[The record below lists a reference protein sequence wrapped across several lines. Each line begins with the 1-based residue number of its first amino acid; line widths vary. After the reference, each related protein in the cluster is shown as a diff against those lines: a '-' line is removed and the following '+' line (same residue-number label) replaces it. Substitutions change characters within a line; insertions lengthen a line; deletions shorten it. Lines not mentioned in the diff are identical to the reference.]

1 MRKTRS
7 TIYAGLAV
15 LLPLI
20 LLIVSKQAVQAQG
33 AADTPTPATV
43 ITLQPPSRDPVGPTI
58 APSET
63 LPPGSEIPPPAVILT
78 ATEVLTDTPTVTIT
92 LTLTPTVTMTPTV
105 TITPTGTLTPTF
117 SPYNYLPLVN
127 VQPTPTP
134 TTPPS
139 PPETVLYCGAP
150 YVSIPDYPAGGIANS
165 IDIGDPRFIQDLN
178 VRLEISH
185 PWVSDLSVRLTH
197 EESGRTITLIDRP
210 GLPANPP
217 GCGYDH
223 IGAILDD
230 EFSLPVENECSASPA
245 AIAGI
250 FTPNEPLNGFDGESL
265 AGRWTLSVV
274 DNAETDTGMLKTWC
288 MEARIGAPIPD
299 PDPEPIPGLPPSA
312 RIYNI
317 SGQPQA
323 LPLDCESRVAV
334 DWAGYFGYHINELQ
348 FFNRLPPSDNPD
360 AGFVG
365 DVYGVWGQ
373 IPPYPYGVH
382 AEPVAKLLRDYGVS
396 AYAHRPLRWDA
407 LKAEIAAGR
416 PVYVWTIGDAKSNEV
431 PIYYTSS
438 DGHRTI
444 VAHYEHVV
452 IVVGYTESDV
462 IIMDGGTFKTRSIQ
476 QFLGSWSALG
486 NMAILSHP

>member
-1 MRKTRS
+1 MRKTKS
-7 TIYAGLAV
+7 TIYAGLA
-15 LLPLI
+15 LILPLI
-20 LLIVSKQAVQAQG
+20 LLIASKQAAQAQS
-33 AADTPTPATV
+33 AAETPAPTSTS
-43 ITLQPPSRDPVGPTI
+43 TLQPPRREPLVPTP
-58 APSET
+58 ALSET
-63 LPPGSEIPPPAVILT
+63 PLPGSEIPSPAVVLS
-78 ATEVLTDTPTVTIT
+78 ATQVITSTPSVSVT
-92 LTLTPTVTMTPTV
+92 LTLTPTETVTPTV
-105 TITPTGTLTPTF
+105 TITPTITPTF
-117 SPYNYLPLVN
+117 SPYNYLPLIN
-127 VQPTPTP
+127 LQPSPTA
-134 TTPPS
+134 TTPPP
-139 PPETVLYCGAP
+139 PPETVLYCNAP
-150 YVSIPDYPAGGIANS
+150 YASIPDYPADGVTSS

-178 VRLEISH
+178 VRLEIGH
-185 PWVSDLSVRLTH
+185 PWVSDLTVQLTH
-197 EESGRTITLIDRP
+197 EETGRTVTLIDRP

-217 GCGYDH
+217 GCSQDH

-250 FTPNEPLNGFDGESL
+250 FTPNEPLSGFDSESL
-265 AGRWTLSVV
+265 AGRWTLRVI
-274 DNAETDTGMLKTWC
+274 DNAETDTGILKTWC
-288 MEARIGAPIPD
+288 MEARIGGPD
-299 PDPEPIPGLPPSA
+299 PDPNPDPIPGLPPRA

-334 DWAGYFGYHINELQ
+334 DWARYFGYHIGEFD
-348 FFNRLPPSDNPD
+348 FFENLPKSDNPD

-382 AEPVAKLLRDYGVS
+382 AEPVAALLRAYGVP
-396 AYAHRPLRWDA
+396 AYAHRPLRWDE
-407 LKAEIAAGR
+407 LKTEIAAGR
-416 PVYVWTIGDAKSNEV
+416 PVYVWTIGAASSNEV

-452 IVVGYTESDV
+452 IVVGYTESEV

>member
-1 MRKTRS
+1 MRKTKS
-7 TIYAGLAV
+7 TIYAGLAFI
-15 LLPLI
+15 LPLI
-20 LLIVSKQAVQAQG
+20 LLVASRQAAWAQS
-33 AADTPTPATV
+33 AAETPAPTPSL
-43 ITLQPPSRDPVGPTI
+43 TLQPPRREPVEP
-58 APSET
+58 ALAASET
-63 LPPGSEIPPPAVILT
+63 PLPGSDIPSPAAILS
-78 ATEVLTDTPTVTIT
+78 ATQVLTTTRSISAT
-92 LTLTPTVTMTPTV
+92 LTLTPTETLTPTV
-105 TITPTGTLTPTF
+105 TITPSATPTF
-117 SPYNYLPLVN
+117 SPYNYLPLIN
-127 VQPTPTP
+127 LQPSPTPTP
-134 TTPPS
+134 TTPPP
-139 PPETVLYCGAP
+139 PPETVLYCSAP
-150 YVSIPDYPAGGIANS
+150 YAYIPDYPADGIANS
-165 IDIGDPRFIQDLN
+165 IDISDPRFIQDLN

-185 PWVSDLSVRLTH
+185 SWVSDLSIRLTH

-250 FTPNEPLNGFDGESL
+250 FTPNEPLKSFDNESL

-274 DNAETDTGMLKTWC
+274 DNAETDTGTLKTWC
-288 MEARIGAPIPD
+288 MEARIGGPD
-299 PDPEPIPGLPPSA
+299 PDPNPDPIPSLPPRA

-348 FFNRLPPSDNPD
+348 FFNRLPHSDNPD

-382 AEPVAKLLRDYGVS
+382 AEPVAALLQAYGVP
-396 AYAHRPLRWDA
+396 AYTHRPLRWDE

-416 PVYVWTIGDAKSNEV
+416 PVYVWTIGAANSNEV

-438 DGHRTI
+438 DGLRTI

-486 NMAILSHP
+486 NMAILNHP